1 MSEVD
6 LVVVVVVV
14 VVADVVAR
22 DIDWRDTVVCV
33 LHCHHGCCYHCV
45 VTRGVRTVRT
55 DVDGLQFEGGDGSGF
70 DDATVGTIDKRHD
83 CETPRSISRTGCA
96 WKTPLDNWNNSSG
109 GWIGGFSFV
118 HVVVPVA
125 PDALLLD
132 LGSSHETARI
142 GVTADE

>member
-1 MSEVD
+1 M
-6 LVVVVVVV
+6 
-14 VVADVVAR
+14 
-22 DIDWRDTVVCV
+22 
-33 LHCHHGCCYHCV
+33 
-45 VTRGVRTVRT
+45 RT
-55 DVDGLQFEGGDGSGF
+55 DVDGLQFEGED
-70 DDATVGTIDKRHD
+70 GTIDKRHD
-83 CETPRSISRTGCA
+83 CETPRSITRTGCV
-96 WKTPLDNWNNSSG
+96 WKTPLDNWNNSSR